1 MHKTRPWDE
10 FHAVKIGLH
19 EVIMGSWVV
28 NVADIDEDYVFLR
41 EHVGSFLKWGY
52 RLINNLNYLNMSINH
67 PAIGVAPFNGNP
79 HVGVGCL
86 CQGFSYKDYCRRLN
100 QRKSELMKLRG

>member
-10 FHAVKIGLH
+10 FHAVKIDLH

-28 NVADIDEDYVFLR
+28 NVADTDEDYVFLT

-52 RLINNLNYLNMSINH
+52 RLINNLNYLNMFFHKPSSYWGS
-67 PAIGVAPFNGNP
+67 AIQWKPPCGSWLFM
-79 HVGVGCL
+79 L
-86 CQGFSYKDYCRRLN
+86 RFQL
-100 QRKSELMKLRG
+100 QRVL